1 LTTSDKEFLVSFVE
15 NRPDWNKVRDQKIK
29 EYPSVKWKIVN
40 QEKMSSKKKA
50 DYVLKLKNI
59 LA

>member
-1 LTTSDKEFLVSFVE
+1 MLPT
-15 NRPDWNKVRDQKIK
+15 IK
-29 EYPSVKWKIVN
+29 NEDPEYPSVKWKIFN

>member
-1 LTTSDKEFLVSFVE
+1 VSFVE